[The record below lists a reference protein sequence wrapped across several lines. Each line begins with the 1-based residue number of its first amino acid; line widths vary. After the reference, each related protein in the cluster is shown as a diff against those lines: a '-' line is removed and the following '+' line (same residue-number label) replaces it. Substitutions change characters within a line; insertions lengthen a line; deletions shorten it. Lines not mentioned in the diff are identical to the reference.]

1 MDVRVCPVC
10 ASAKIDKVRSVGSDS
25 EVACANCGWSGEYK
39 EALEAGVKD
48 RQILENIVSIG
59 GDPLAMKIAE
69 EVATTYFVFLAQYAG
84 RPIGLALMESGV
96 VGREDSKSLA
106 RLIKA
111 ACRGA
116 HKATLDEIEKMQ
128 EELQDGQRPN
138 PT

>member
-69 EVATTYFVFLAQYAG
+69 EVATTYLVFLAQYAG

-96 VGREDSKSLA
+96 VGRKDSKSLA